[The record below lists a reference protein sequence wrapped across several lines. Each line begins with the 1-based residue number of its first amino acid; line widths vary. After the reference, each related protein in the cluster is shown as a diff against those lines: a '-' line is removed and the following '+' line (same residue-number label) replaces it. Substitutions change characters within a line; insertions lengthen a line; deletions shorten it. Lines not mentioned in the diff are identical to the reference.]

1 MEFGNWKL
9 TMPPLPVINA
19 KDLIKFLQFKGFIFV
34 RQKGSHQRYK
44 HHDGRAITVP
54 VHGKD
59 NLKRGLL
66 NGILNELNIDVE
78 ELIKFLQK

>member
-1 MEFGNWKL
+1 
-9 TMPPLPVINA
+9 MPPLPVISA
-19 KDLIKFLQFKGFIFV
+19 KDLIKFLQFKGFEFV

-44 HHDGRAITVP
+44 HVDGRAITVP

>member
-1 MEFGNWKL
+1 
-9 TMPPLPVINA
+9 MPPLPIINA
-19 KDLIKFLQFKGFIFV
+19 RELIKFLLSKGFVFL

-44 HHDGRAITVP
+44 HSDGRAVTVP

-59 NLKRGLL
+59 TLKRGLL

-78 ELIKFLQK
+78 ELIYFLNN

>member
-1 MEFGNWKL
+1 
-9 TMPPLPVINA
+9 MPPLPVISA

-44 HHDGRAITVP
+44 HLDGRAITVP

>member
-1 MEFGNWKL
+1 
-9 TMPPLPVINA
+9 MPPLPVINA
-19 KDLIKFLQFKGFIFV
+19 KELIKFLQFKGFELV

-44 HHDGRAITVP
+44 HMDGRAVTVP

-59 NLKRGLL
+59 TIKRGLL

-78 ELIKFLQK
+78 ELITFLNK